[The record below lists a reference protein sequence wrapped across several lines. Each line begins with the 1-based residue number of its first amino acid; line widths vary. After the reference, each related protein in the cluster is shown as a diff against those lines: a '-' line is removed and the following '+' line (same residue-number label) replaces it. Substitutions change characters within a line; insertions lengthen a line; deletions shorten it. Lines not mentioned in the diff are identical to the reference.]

1 MLNNN
6 NNNNNNNNLDTP
18 VWLSVSM
25 SAAAAA
31 SSLTSLSGDQYRL
44 GQLPEGSHRRAFVIA
59 DARFSTNSVRALK
72 GKVKKIDWLN
82 KKKQKQKLRS

>member
-6 NNNNNNNNLDTP
+6 YNNNNNNLDTP

-25 SAAAAA
+25 SAAAAR
-31 SSLTSLSGDQYRL
+31 SLTSLFLEISTGYASY
-44 GQLPEGSHRRAFVIA
+44 PEGSHRRAFVIA

-72 GKVKKIDWLN
+72 GKVKK
-82 KKKQKQKLRS
+82 K